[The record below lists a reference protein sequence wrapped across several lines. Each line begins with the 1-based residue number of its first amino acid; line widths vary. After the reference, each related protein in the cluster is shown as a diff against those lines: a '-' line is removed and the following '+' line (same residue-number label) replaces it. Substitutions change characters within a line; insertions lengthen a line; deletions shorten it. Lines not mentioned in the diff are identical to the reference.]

1 MTPAD
6 TLTLKQFD
14 ALAALAG
21 LRSPTTAAVARLV
34 LVDGLAPSI
43 AADSAGISR
52 QQLSNTLA
60 RLREALVLARRVCG

>member
-1 MTPAD
+1 MTHD
-6 TLTLKQFD
+6 QFD

-34 LVDGLAPSI
+34 LVEGMAPSV

-52 QQLSNTLA
+52 QQLSNTLT
-60 RLREALVLARRVCG
+60 RLREALVLARQVCVDSA